1 LLSDMEDIKTI
12 PEMVH
17 TLLEYYMYD
26 DAIEAAEF
34 FHSIDKSEDALFLL
48 ASCYVRAGKFDMAI
62 NLINSKLITSTRLKY
77 LLGRCYFA
85 KQDKWDKAVIAL
97 SQVAGDSSLIGA
109 FASSMLAFMHNR
121 SQPMSAL
128 SNHRNALK
136 KCPYLFT
143 SLRGLL
149 HLRRDF
155 QPINFFP
162 SIKKERTRLDDL
174 QLLWRA
180 EMIGQDPLFSQRLKL
195 STIPYS
201 MLIPRCEFDISEEE
215 EEEEESDMECSPPKY
230 VSPWRQLKPAN
241 LCSGR
246 HGGKGRKKR
255 KTTSR
260 KVRYTLEQVVD
271 PLVVRENSNNT
282 KDVNLPTEDLNNANN
297 SVRTQSPSKLK
308 KETPKPFVL
317 VCSELSTLI
326 KASLAD
332 EMRRNVIENCEK
344 KKLHYDIRLLAE
356 TYCLVMEIEVALAN
370 YHFEEA
376 HNRYYKLRRELRI
389 CPAAL
394 RAVARTYLEESN
406 YKEAVYYYEMYHREY
421 PHLTDDMDYYS
432 TALWYLRRE
441 SSIAFLCCDMLNTAY
456 DDPHTWA
463 VLGNACSLKKRH
475 ELAIQCLE
483 RALELDKH
491 YFYGHILLGHEWSAL
506 DDTDQA
512 DHYFKEALR
521 LRPRHHSPWFSLGYV
536 AFRSQDMENAEA
548 YLLRSLSLNP
558 KSPSIVCYLS
568 LVLEARGRKRMAGQI
583 LNYTLK
589 IAPNNTFCRFTRA
602 VFYMSMRKFKMA
614 QKELMD
620 LKRII
625 PSEPIVYFLLGRV
638 YKEMNEPH
646 SAMVNFAHAVTLDP
660 NLEQLQV
667 MAHQNSREHRF
678 SIMSLEG
685 IIQPCRSRLNFPC
698 VNHDDDMMIKLTTVS
713 LLTGDSRVFVFIITN
728 ARLKCFPPP
737 TTD

>member
-34 FHSIDKSEDALFLL
+34 FHSIDKTEDALFLL

-282 KDVNLPTEDLNNANN
+282 KDVNVPTEDLNNANN

-326 KASLAD
+326 KASLSD

-521 LRPRHHSPWFSLGYV
+521 LRYV

-698 VNHDDDMMIKLTTVS
+698 VDHDDDDDQAYYCLIV
-713 LLTGDSRVFVFIITN
+713 DW
-728 ARLKCFPPP
+728 
-737 TTD
+737 

>member
-1 LLSDMEDIKTI
+1 MFRLSLKNLLSDMEDIKTI

-34 FHSIDKSEDALFLL
+34 FHSIDKTEDALFLL

-521 LRPRHHSPWFSLGYV
+521 LRYV

-698 VNHDDDMMIKLTTVS
+698 VDHDDDDDQAYYCLIV
-713 LLTGDSRVFVFIITN
+713 DW
-728 ARLKCFPPP
+728 
-737 TTD
+737 

>member
-34 FHSIDKSEDALFLL
+34 FHSIDKTEDALFLL
-48 ASCYVRAGKFDMAI
+48 ASCYVRAGRFDMAI

-85 KQDKWDKAVIAL
+85 KQDKWDKAVVAF
-97 SQVAGDSSLIGA
+97 SQVAGEPGLIGA
-109 FASSMLAFMHNR
+109 FASSMLAFMQCNR
-121 SQPMSAL
+121 SQAMSAL

-180 EMIGQDPLFSQRLKL
+180 EMIGQDPLFAQRLKL

-201 MLIPRCEFDISEEE
+201 MLIPRCEFDVTDEEE
-215 EEEEESDMECSPPKY
+215 EDDESEMECSPPKY

-241 LCSGR
+241 ICSGR

-255 KTTSR
+255 RTSTR
-260 KVRYTLEQVVD
+260 KVRCTVEQLVD
-271 PLVVRENSNNT
+271 PLVVKKNPNNG
-282 KDVNLPTEDLNNANN
+282 KDAIQPTEDLNIANN
-297 SVRTQSPSKLK
+297 DLRSQSPSKLK
-308 KETPKPFVL
+308 KEAQKPFVL

-326 KASLAD
+326 KASLSD

-370 YHFEEA
+370 YRFEEA

-394 RAVARTYLEESN
+394 RAVARTFLEETN
-406 YKEAVYYYEMYHREY
+406 YKEAVRYYELYHREY
-421 PHLTDDMDYYS
+421 PHLTDDMDHYS

-463 VLGNACSLKKRH
+463 VLGNACSLKKNH
-475 ELAIQCLE
+475 DLAVQCLE
-483 RALELDKH
+483 RALQLDKH
-491 YFYGHILLGHEWSAL
+491 YFYGHILLGHEWTAL

-512 DHYFKEALR
+512 EYYFKEALR

-536 AFRSQDMENAEA
+536 AFRSHDMENAEA

-568 LVLEARGRKRMAGQI
+568 LVLEARGRKRMAGQM

-614 QKELMD
+614 QKELID
-620 LKRII
+620 LKRMI
-625 PSEPIVYFLLGRV
+625 PHEPIVYFLLGRV

-646 SAMVNFAHAVTLDP
+646 CAMVNFAHAITLDP

-667 MAHQNSREHRF
+667 MAQNDSRDNRF

-685 IIQPCRSRLNFPC
+685 IIQPCRSRF
-698 VNHDDDMMIKLTTVS
+698 
-713 LLTGDSRVFVFIITN
+713 
-728 ARLKCFPPP
+728 
-737 TTD
+737 

>member
-394 RAVARTYLEESN
+394 RAVARTYLE
-406 YKEAVYYYEMYHREY
+406 
-421 PHLTDDMDYYS
+421 D

-568 LVLEARGRKRMAGQI
+568 LQLISLLKVLEARGRKRMAGQI

>member
-1 LLSDMEDIKTI
+1 MFRLSLKNLLSDMEDIKTI

-34 FHSIDKSEDALFLL
+34 FHSIDKTEDALFLL

-521 LRPRHHSPWFSLGYV
+521 LRYV

-568 LVLEARGRKRMAGQI
+568 LQLISLLKVLEARGRKRMAGQI

-698 VNHDDDMMIKLTTVS
+698 VDHDDDDDQAYYCLIV
-713 LLTGDSRVFVFIITN
+713 DW
-728 ARLKCFPPP
+728 
-737 TTD
+737 

>member
-34 FHSIDKSEDALFLL
+34 FHSIDKTEDALFLL

-521 LRPRHHSPWFSLGYV
+521 LRYV

-698 VNHDDDMMIKLTTVS
+698 VDHDDDDDQAYYCLIV
-713 LLTGDSRVFVFIITN
+713 DW
-728 ARLKCFPPP
+728 
-737 TTD
+737 

>member
-34 FHSIDKSEDALFLL
+34 FHSIDKTEDALFLL

-282 KDVNLPTEDLNNANN
+282 KDVNVPTEDLNNANN

-326 KASLAD
+326 KASLSD

-521 LRPRHHSPWFSLGYV
+521 LRYV

-568 LVLEARGRKRMAGQI
+568 LQLISLLKVLEARGRKRMAGQI

-698 VNHDDDMMIKLTTVS
+698 VDHDDDDDQAYYCLIV
-713 LLTGDSRVFVFIITN
+713 DW
-728 ARLKCFPPP
+728 
-737 TTD
+737 

>member
-34 FHSIDKSEDALFLL
+34 FHSIDKTEDALFLL
-48 ASCYVRAGKFDMAI
+48 ASCYVRAGRFDMAI

-85 KQDKWDKAVIAL
+85 KQDKWDKAVVAF
-97 SQVAGDSSLIGA
+97 SQVAGEPGLIGA
-109 FASSMLAFMHNR
+109 FASSMLAFMQCNR
-121 SQPMSAL
+121 SQAMSAL

-180 EMIGQDPLFSQRLKL
+180 EMIGQDPLFAQRLKL

-201 MLIPRCEFDISEEE
+201 MLIPRCEFDVTDEEE
-215 EEEEESDMECSPPKY
+215 EDDESEMECSPPKY

-241 LCSGR
+241 ICSGR

-255 KTTSR
+255 RTSTR
-260 KVRYTLEQVVD
+260 KVRCTVEQLVD
-271 PLVVRENSNNT
+271 PLVVKKNPNNG
-282 KDVNLPTEDLNNANN
+282 KDAIQPTEDLNIANN
-297 SVRTQSPSKLK
+297 DLRSQSPSKLK
-308 KETPKPFVL
+308 KEAQKPFVL

-326 KASLAD
+326 KASLSD

-370 YHFEEA
+370 YRFEEA

-394 RAVARTYLEESN
+394 RAVARTFLEETN
-406 YKEAVYYYEMYHREY
+406 YKEAVRYYELYHREY
-421 PHLTDDMDYYS
+421 PHLTDDMDHYS

-463 VLGNACSLKKRH
+463 VLGNACSLKKNH
-475 ELAIQCLE
+475 DLAVQCLE
-483 RALELDKH
+483 RALQLDKH
-491 YFYGHILLGHEWSAL
+491 YFYGHILLGHEWTAL

-512 DHYFKEALR
+512 EYYFKEALR

-536 AFRSQDMENAEA
+536 AFRSHDMENAEA

-568 LVLEARGRKRMAGQI
+568 LQLISLLKVLEARGRKRMAGQM

-614 QKELMD
+614 QKELID
-620 LKRII
+620 LKRMI
-625 PSEPIVYFLLGRV
+625 PHEPIVYFLLGRV

-646 SAMVNFAHAVTLDP
+646 CAMVNFAHAITLDP

-667 MAHQNSREHRF
+667 MAQNDSRDNRF

-685 IIQPCRSRLNFPC
+685 IIQPCRSRF
-698 VNHDDDMMIKLTTVS
+698 
-713 LLTGDSRVFVFIITN
+713 
-728 ARLKCFPPP
+728 
-737 TTD
+737 

>member
-34 FHSIDKSEDALFLL
+34 FHSIDKTEDALFLL

-109 FASSMLAFMHNR
+109 FASSMLAFMQCNR

-201 MLIPRCEFDISEEE
+201 MLIPRCEFDISDEE

-282 KDVNLPTEDLNNANN
+282 KDVNPPTEDLSNANN

-308 KETPKPFVL
+308 KEAPKPFVL

-326 KASLAD
+326 KASLSD

-421 PHLTDDMDYYS
+421 PHLTDDIDYYS

-558 KSPSIVCYLS
+558 KSPSIQLIS
-568 LVLEARGRKRMAGQI
+568 LLKVLEARGRKRMAGQI

-667 MAHQNSREHRF
+667 MAQQNSREHRF

-685 IIQPCRSRLNFPC
+685 IIQPCRSRFLNFPC
-698 VNHDDDMMIKLTTVS
+698 VDHDDDDQAYYCLIV
-713 LLTGDSRVFVFIITN
+713 DW
-728 ARLKCFPPP
+728 
-737 TTD
+737 

>member
-463 VLGNACSLKKRH
+463 
-475 ELAIQCLE
+475 
-483 RALELDKH
+483 LDKH

-568 LVLEARGRKRMAGQI
+568 LQLISLLKVLEARGRKRMAGQI

>member
-34 FHSIDKSEDALFLL
+34 FHSIDKTEDALFLL

-344 KKLHYDIRLLAE
+344 KKLHYDIQ
-356 TYCLVMEIEVALAN
+356 
-370 YHFEEA
+370 A

-521 LRPRHHSPWFSLGYV
+521 LRYV

-698 VNHDDDMMIKLTTVS
+698 VDHDDDDDQAYYCLIV
-713 LLTGDSRVFVFIITN
+713 DW
-728 ARLKCFPPP
+728 
-737 TTD
+737 

>member
-34 FHSIDKSEDALFLL
+34 FHSIDKTEDALFLL

-521 LRPRHHSPWFSLGYV
+521 LRYV

-568 LVLEARGRKRMAGQI
+568 LQLISLLKVLEARGRKRMAGQI

-698 VNHDDDMMIKLTTVS
+698 VDHDDDDDQAYYCLIV
-713 LLTGDSRVFVFIITN
+713 DW
-728 ARLKCFPPP
+728 
-737 TTD
+737 

>member
-34 FHSIDKSEDALFLL
+34 FHSIDKTEDALFLL

-201 MLIPRCEFDISEEE
+201 MLIPRCEFDISDEE

-241 LCSGR
+241 ICSGR

-282 KDVNLPTEDLNNANN
+282 KDVNLPSEDLNDANN

-326 KASLAD
+326 KASLSD

-421 PHLTDDMDYYS
+421 PHLTDDIDYYS

-558 KSPSIVCYLS
+558 KSPSIQLIS
-568 LVLEARGRKRMAGQI
+568 LLKVLEARGRKRMAGQI

-602 VFYMSMRKFKMA
+602 MA

-667 MAHQNSREHRF
+667 MAQQNSREHRF

-698 VNHDDDMMIKLTTVS
+698 VDHDDDDDDQAYYCLIV
-713 LLTGDSRVFVFIITN
+713 DW
-728 ARLKCFPPP
+728 
-737 TTD
+737 